1 MKRGKT
7 YAHRHVAHSSWHIP
21 PPIHN
26 TYICKFTSKSLLFTF
41 EMCQEFNAIGNTVLQ
56 MKPGLNITNRS
67 ILLKNKSKKMA
78 CRQSCQNYKLPQLLK
93 LARNTAYHKLL
104 YPYMF

>member
-1 MKRGKT
+1 MK
-7 YAHRHVAHSSWHIP
+7 
-21 PPIHN
+21 
-26 TYICKFTSKSLLFTF
+26 L
-41 EMCQEFNAIGNTVLQ
+41 
-56 MKPGLNITNRS
+56 GLNITNRS
-67 ILLKNKSKKMA
+67 IPLKNKSKKMA